1 MSVIIIEHLDLKRFS
16 KSNREYLKDYKQANQ
31 VSAKKKII
39 EKIIENE
46 EKCLQENDDFLLGMQ
61 NVNNSKSTRE
71 ILFLL
76 LVVAPAAIVTG
87 YIVFTFVV
95 AASIISIP
103 IFAALCFLSAALSVK
118 GIGHSRPE
126 LDHQERICSE
136 KIQLITEL
144 QAELK
149 RLNVPDSEQ
158 TMEKSSSSEKLDGK
172 KSNVCFFQ
180 PARANEESTD
190 TNNLTSV
197 KVLGFK

>member
-1 MSVIIIEHLDLKRFS
+1 MQHLDLKRFS

-46 EKCLQENDDFLLGMQ
+46 EICLQENDDFLLGMQ
-61 NVNNSKSTRE
+61 NVNNAKS
-71 ILFLL
+71 ILLALFT
-76 LVVAPAAIVTG
+76 VPASAAA
-87 YIVFTFVV
+87 YFVFTFLV
-95 AASIISIP
+95 AASIISVP
-103 IFAALCFLSAALSVK
+103 IFAALCFFSAALFIK
-118 GIGHSRPE
+118 GIGYSPYE
-126 LDHQERICSE
+126 LRNQDGICID
-136 KIQLITEL
+136 KAKLITEL

-180 PARANEESTD
+180 PARENEESTD

>member
-1 MSVIIIEHLDLKRFS
+1 MKLIMNPNRFS
-16 KSNREYLKDYKQANQ
+16 ENNREYLQEYEN
-31 VSAKKKII
+31 AKKVSEQEKII

-61 NVNNSKSTRE
+61 KVNNSKSTRE
-71 ILFLL
+71 LL
-76 LVVAPAAIVTG
+76 LLALFTVPASAAA
-87 YIVFTFVV
+87 YFVFTFLM
-95 AASIISIP
+95 AASIISVP
-103 IFAALCFLSAALSVK
+103 IFAALCFFSAALFIK
-118 GIGHSRPE
+118 GIGYSPYE
-126 LDHQERICSE
+126 LRNQDGICID
-136 KIQLITEL
+136 KAKLITEL